1 MVASTRRPK
10 TAGDGVIRLVSV
22 AVVAERADDFVEN
35 RAGAKVWLNLWIVYL
50 VWGSTYLAI
59 RVGVHPDEGAG
70 FPPLLLAGVRF
81 GLAGLLLLAFTV
93 RRPAADGLPDPM
105 GHRQWVSAAVIGLA
119 LVLGGNG
126 LVTIAEQRVDSSIA
140 ALVIATVPIWAA
152 LLGAL
157 FGQER
162 VGLRQ
167 TAGLVLGFTGVAA
180 LVVGDGGRADA
191 VGILTLLGAALSWSA
206 GSAWSQSAP
215 LVRRPLV
222 STGMQMLCGGV
233 GCLLVGLA
241 RGEAA
246 DLELGAVPARS
257 WFAFVYLLVAGA
269 MLAYTAYIWLLQH
282 APLSLVTTYA
292 YVNPLVAVLLGAVLL
307 DEPVTGRVVI
317 AAVAIVA
324 GVMLIV
330 TRWSPRPVRPAST
343 CPADGRP

>member
-1 MVASTRRPK
+1 
-10 TAGDGVIRLVSV
+10 
-22 AVVAERADDFVEN
+22 VEN
-35 RAGAKVWLNLWIVYL
+35 RADAKVWLALWVVYL

-59 RVGVHPDEGAG
+59 RVGVHPEVGVG
-70 FPPLLLAGVRF
+70 FPPLLLAGFRF
-81 GLAGLLLLAFTV
+81 MLAGALLLAFTA

-105 GHRQWVSAAVIGLA
+105 GRRQWLSAAIIGLA

-126 LVTIAEQRVDSSIA
+126 LVTIAEQRVDSGIA

-157 FGQER
+157 TGQER
-162 VGLRQ
+162 VGVRQ
-167 TAGLVLGFTGVAA
+167 SAGLVLGFVGVAA
-180 LVVGDGGRADA
+180 LVVGDGDHADT
-191 VGILTLLGAALSWSA
+191 VGILLLVGAALSWSA
-206 GSAWSQSAP
+206 GSAWSQFAT

-222 STGMQMLCGGV
+222 STGMQMLCGGLA
-233 GCLLVGLA
+233 CTLIGLA

-246 DLELGAVPARS
+246 DLDLGAVPARS

-269 MLAYTAYIWLLQH
+269 MLAYSAYIWLLQN

-292 YVNPLVAVLLGAVLL
+292 YVNPLVAVVLGALLL
-307 DEPVTGRVVI
+307 DEPITARVVV

-330 TRWSPRPVRPAST
+330 TRWSPRLVQP
-343 CPADGRP
+343 